1 MGRKVSAA
9 PPTGAP
15 PTITKGRQRF
25 PMPTDTAKPAPQ
37 SRIPS
42 RQELTRFYRA
52 IGISAVASAAQ
63 AAKMT
68 APARKREDA
77 LPAFLRDAHAVG

>member
-1 MGRKVSAA
+1 
-9 PPTGAP
+9 
-15 PTITKGRQRF
+15 
-25 PMPTDTAKPAPQ
+25 MPTDTAKPAHP

-68 APARKREDA
+68 APSAKRDDA

>member
-1 MGRKVSAA
+1 
-9 PPTGAP
+9 
-15 PTITKGRQRF
+15 
-25 PMPTDTAKPAPQ
+25 MPTAYTTTAAD

-68 APARKREDA
+68 APVARGENK

>member
-1 MGRKVSAA
+1 MDRRKD
-9 PPTGAP
+9 PTG
-15 PTITKGRQRF
+15 F
-25 PMPTDTAKPAPQ
+25 PMPTDSRKTASHTNRMPT
-37 SRIPS
+37 

-68 APARKREDA
+68 APAAARETS
-77 LPAFLRDAHAVG
+77 LPAFLKDAHAVG